1 MKLKDF
7 SLLGVK
13 KQQFLFMKKLTYRKR
28 FFTVVPNTIDFVKKH
43 IHTLHHGFVTHFLK
57 ANNSEID

>member
-1 MKLKDF
+1 MKLKGF

-28 FFTVVPNTIDFVKKH
+28 FFTVVPNMIDFVRE
-43 IHTLHHGFVTHFLK
+43 THSHFT
-57 ANNSEID
+57 SWFRDPFFEGQ